1 MIWRKGKRDDGAK
14 ERARRR
20 EICARCPSLSKKLIK
35 TCSHCNCPIVF
46 VTISGPCPLNKW

>member
-1 MIWRKGKRDDGAK
+1 MMKREAK
-14 ERARRR
+14 ARQKAERARRR
-20 EICARCPSLSKKLIK
+20 KICAGCPALGKGLIR